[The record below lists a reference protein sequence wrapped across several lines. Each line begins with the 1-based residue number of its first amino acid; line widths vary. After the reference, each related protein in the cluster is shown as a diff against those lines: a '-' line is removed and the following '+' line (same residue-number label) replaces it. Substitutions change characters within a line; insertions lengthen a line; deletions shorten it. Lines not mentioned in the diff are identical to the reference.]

1 MIVYWPEK
9 LLKPQKISVDLAH
22 RNLRSPSAATGFTQV
37 VSNSAGIWK
46 VSFSNIPVYS
56 AQMIK
61 CWRAIDTLLEG
72 QLFPVSIPVFDHP
85 RSPSSTDNYGS
96 NLYNFYNSST
106 SHSDGV
112 FFGDGSGYSSTWTLV
127 FATTAGTVGATTL
140 SVLKSPPLATLEP
153 GQRFSVNDRLY
164 QIQKITSQTDTTA
177 VFTVRPPIR
186 EAFSIGTRLEFDNPR
201 VRVKLLSDTAM
212 NIPLNFNQ
220 QTFPTIDFIEDL

>member
-9 LLKPQKISVDLAH
+9 LLKPQTISVDLAH
-22 RNLRSPSAATGFTQV
+22 RNLRSPSAASGFTQV

-61 CWRAIDTLLEG
+61 CWRAIDTLIEG
-72 QLFPVSIPVFDHP
+72 QLFPLSIPVFDHP
-85 RSPSSTDNYGS
+85 RSPSSTDNYGR

-106 SHSDGV
+106 SHSDGT
-112 FFGDGSGYSSTWTLV
+112 FFSDGSGYSSTWTRV
-127 FATTAGTVGATTL
+127 FATTAGTVGATTI

-164 QIQKITSQTDTTA
+164 QIQKITAQTDTTA
-177 VFTVRPPIR
+177 TFTVRPPIR

-220 QTFPTIDFIEDL
+220 QTFPTLDFIEDL